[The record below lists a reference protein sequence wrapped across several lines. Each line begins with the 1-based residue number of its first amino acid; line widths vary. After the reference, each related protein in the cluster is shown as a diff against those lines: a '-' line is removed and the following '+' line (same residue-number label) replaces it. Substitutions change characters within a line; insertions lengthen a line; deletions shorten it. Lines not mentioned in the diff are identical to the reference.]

1 MPDRKPPNPRLL
13 LALVILFML
22 GISIVAIVVA
32 TR

>member
-1 MPDRKPPNPRLL
+1 MPDRKPANPRLM
-13 LALVILFML
+13 LAMVITFML